1 MIKVPSKLRINGNFL
16 NMTKGI
22 QEKSI
27 IDIILND
34 ERLKAFPLRS
44 RIRQA
49 CLLSPLLFI
58 NPVEVLARPIMQEKE
73 IKDIQIRKEKVKQ
86 ISIFR

>member
-1 MIKVPSKLRINGNFL
+1 M
-16 NMTKGI
+16 M
-22 QEKSI
+22 
-27 IDIILND
+27 
-34 ERLKAFPLRS
+34 RLKAFPLRS
-44 RIRQA
+44 RTRQA

-73 IKDIQIRKEKVKQ
+73 RKDIQIRKEKVKQ